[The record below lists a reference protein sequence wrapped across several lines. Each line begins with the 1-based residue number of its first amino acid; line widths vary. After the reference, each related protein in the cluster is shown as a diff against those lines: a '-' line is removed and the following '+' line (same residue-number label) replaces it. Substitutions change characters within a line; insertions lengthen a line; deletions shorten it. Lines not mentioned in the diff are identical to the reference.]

1 MIRKFIVAIILL
13 VVAAHVWYSLPKK
26 IEKVYNGVEF
36 QLGSDNEEKVTIYLK
51 GKLTKS
57 LFGEKIFRGTLQIN
71 DEIIPSGLAYEDT
84 IEVVFGKV
92 WVGGIIQYLEH
103 TDDGL
108 GQIYSYGIIYVNED
122 FTELTIAK
130 NEQSGNG
137 NSEWNGEN
145 GRMIS
150 APASN
155 RVEALAIS
163 NRLLKDIFQIELE

>member
-1 MIRKFIVAIILL
+1 MGITLLL
-13 VVAAHVWYSLPKK
+13 VAVAGWYSLPKK
-26 IEKVYNGVEF
+26 IEKVYDGVEF
-36 QLGSDNEEKVTIYLK
+36 QLGSEKEEKVTITLS

-57 LFGEKIFRGTLQIN
+57 LFGEKTFRGSLQIN
-71 DEIIPSGLAYEDT
+71 DEVIPSALAYEDT
-84 IEVVFGKV
+84 IEVIFGKI

-103 TDDGL
+103 TEDGL
-108 GQIYSYGIIYVNED
+108 GRVFSYGIIYVNDD
-122 FTELTIAK
+122 FSELTIAK

-137 NSEWNGEN
+137 TSEWNGEN

-163 NRLLKDIFQIELE
+163 NRLLKDIFKVDLE